1 MPAVVKVEINPKKY
15 GRLLA
20 RTLPSIIQNDEDHER
35 MLSEIERLM
44 DKGDDHL
51 SPEEEQL
58 LKLMVRLVQDYEDT
72 YSPIEDAAPQEVLQH
87 LMEERGLRQADLLP
101 IFGSRGYV
109 SDIVNGKRG
118 ISKELAKELG
128 EFFNV
133 SAELFI

>member
-15 GRLLA
+15 GRLLV

-44 DKGDDHL
+44 DKGDDRL

-72 YSPIEDAAPQEVLQH
+72 YTPIEDASPQEVLQH

-101 IFGSRGYV
+101 IFGSRGYI

-118 ISKELAKELG
+118 ISKEYARKLG
-128 EFFNV
+128 DFFNV